1 MNLQFK
7 KDLTKLLN
15 IYSID
20 AQCNMPDDV
29 LADYLISMLQ
39 SLATVSQREVFETR
53 AVEIH
58 VDGVKDAN

>member
-20 AQCNMPDDV
+20 AQCNMPDDM
-29 LADYLISMLQ
+29 LADYIISTLQ
-39 SLATVSQREVFETR
+39 SLAAASVFEPNV
-53 AVEIH
+53 VEIH
-58 VDGVKDAN
+58 VDGVKNAN